1 MKDIAIVDIET
12 SGFQGQGGLIVEIG
26 IVGLNLETGDVT
38 NEFNTIVKEDG
49 FGEKHSK
56 QPYGWIFQNSDLKYN
71 DVLLANNLTSMLPKI
86 QEIFNKYTLGATAFN
101 KKFDFGFLKSRGL
114 IIKELP
120 CIMLSAAPVVDLP
133 PNPRFRGA
141 KWPKVEEAWKYFF
154 PNTQYKEAHRALDDA
169 KHEALIVYELYKCGK
184 FTISKNT

>member
-26 IVGLNLETGDVT
+26 IVGLNLETGGVT
-38 NEFNTIVKEDG
+38 DEFNAIVKEDG

-56 QPYGWIFQNSDLKYN
+56 DPYGWVFQNSDLTYN
-71 DVLLANNLTSMLPKI
+71 NVLLANNLTSMLPTI

-120 CIMLSAAPVVDLP
+120 CIMLSATPVVNLP
-133 PNPRFRGA
+133 PNSGFTDA
-141 KWPKVEEAWKYFF
+141 KWPKVEEAWEYFF

-169 KHEALIVYELYKCGK
+169 KHEALIAYELYKRGK
-184 FTISKNT
+184 FTIK